1 MALRYQKYSNRLFI
15 GIYVA
20 CLLCVIVL
28 LTACRQQPVPR
39 PDGYFRIDAYP
50 DVWRTDT
57 LGGISLQ
64 VNDSSRS
71 VVQPDATEGVM
82 WCNVVYPRYNAT
94 IYLSYIP
101 VADKGELASL
111 LAESRDLV
119 YRQSVGTAAVTA
131 VEYEDASRPLYAI
144 LYRLSAGS
152 ATPLQFVATDS
163 LRYLLRGALYYDV
176 MPLRIDSVA
185 PTLEYMEADMAR
197 MIESI
202 LPVENR

>member
-1 MALRYQKYSNRLFI
+1 MALKYQKHSRRLFI

-20 CLLCVIVL
+20 CLLSVIVL
-28 LTACRQQPVPR
+28 LSACSGSSVPR

-71 VVQPDATEGVM
+71 IVPHDAAEGSV
-82 WCNVVYPRYNAT
+82 WRNIVYPRYRAT

-101 VADKGELASL
+101 ATDRDELASL

-119 YRQSVGTAAVTA
+119 YRQSVGTSSVTA
-131 VEYEDASRPLYAI
+131 VEYEDARRPLYAI

-163 LRYLLRGALYYDV
+163 ARFLLRGALYYDV
-176 MPLRIDSVA
+176 SPLRYDSVA
-185 PTLEYMEADMAR
+185 PTLEYLEADIAR

-202 LPVENR
+202 TSVK